1 MRARVP
7 DEPGQAMALEG
18 CAAVSEA
25 TQGCGTVVLAAT
37 DLEAAPVLAALAHP
51 IRYRLAGKTVHV
63 GEIAVAHAEGAR
75 RAQSDP
81 PAVRVVLAVSGCD
94 KVNTAVTLTCLLQ
107 GMAVRPGLVL
117 QTGIAGAFAGTCA
130 GDAVQSI
137 LPGDVVIATQES
149 YSDTGSTSPCGWIA
163 AAELGLPIAEVNGV
177 ELGGVFAMDLGLVEW
192 AAGVLTAVGLSGAG
206 AGVEATGRAGNTGHA
221 AVTGGIPTVW
231 QGPCVTSSTVTGRDD
246 EARLVEE
253 RWGAL
258 AESMEGAAAAHVCA
272 LYGVP
277 FLEVRGI
284 SNLVGDRDRQS
295 WQVEDAVAAAGRAAL
310 ALVAA
315 RETSEAGE

>member
-7 DEPGQAMALEG
+7 EEPGQAVALEG

-51 IRYRLAGKTVHV
+51 RRYRVAGKTVHV
-63 GEIAVAHAEGAR
+63 GEITVAHVEGAR

-117 QTGIAGAFAGTCA
+117 QTGIAGAFAG
-130 GDAVQSI
+130 DASQSVQ
-137 LPGDVVIATQES
+137 PGDVVIATQEA
-149 YSDTGSTSPCGWIA
+149 YSDSGSSSPCGWIA
-163 AAELGLPIAEVNGV
+163 AAELGLPIAEVNGI
-177 ELGGVFAMDLGLVEW
+177 ELGGVFAIDPGLVEW
-192 AAGVLTAVGLSGAG
+192 AAGMLTAAG
-206 AGVEATGRAGNTGHA
+206 M
-221 AVTGGIPTVW
+221 PSVW

-246 EARLVEE
+246 EARLARE

-295 WQVEDAVAAAGRAAL
+295 WQVEEAVAAAGRAAL

-315 RETSEAGE
+315 RETSKAGE